1 MVVKQS
7 PSDTPSTDSAP
18 LKPRPGS
25 LARCLGGGVI
35 AIAATLV
42 TLSACAEGD
51 LPAEPPVIVQQSVVE
66 GAGTSGDAAGFGS
79 YLAGRF
85 AYSSHDI
92 KSAAEFMRESL
103 AGDPADRALLLR
115 TVTLMVA
122 DGRIDEARALA
133 PRLIEADPSARIGQ
147 VLLVLGE
154 FRDGK
159 HDAALKRLQSV
170 SADGVYVLLVPAIE
184 AWLDIARGKPD
195 EAMEALASLSKR
207 DAYAGFY
214 RFQAALVAD
223 VTDQAKLADENYKK
237 TLEIIPG
244 GSLRAVQAYGSFLER
259 QGRRSDAKAV
269 YDAYLAK
276 NPDSVWLEGT
286 LARFARNELPQPTV
300 THPLHG
306 IAEALFDAASALP
319 QEAGN
324 DAGLLY
330 ARLALDLKPDFDVTR
345 MLVGET
351 LDSLGRTEEALAM
364 YRSLPKDSAF
374 AWTARLR
381 IAAALA
387 QLERVDEAV
396 ADLRLAM
403 AERPTRS
410 DAPLTLGDVLRRE
423 DRYKEAAEAY
433 DAGLKRTKTIE
444 PRHWSLY
451 YARGIAY
458 ERIKEWPLAEADFL
472 KALELQPDQPMVL
485 NYLGYS
491 WVEQRANL
499 DKALQMIERA
509 VELRPNDP
517 YIIDSLGWA
526 LYQLGDYQGAVTNLE
541 KSVELL
547 SNDPVI
553 NDHLG
558 DAYWKSGRKAEAR
571 FQWERALVL
580 KPEDDLAAKVRLKLT
595 RGLTADASAGDAKD
609 NGTKT
614 E

>member
-1 MVVKQS
+1 MVVKQTQTS
-7 PSDTPSTDSAP
+7 LPQAPKVPS
-18 LKPRPGS
+18 KPKPA
-25 LARCLGGGVI
+25 LARCIAGSLT
-35 AIAATLV
+35 AIAAALV

-51 LPAEPPVIVQQSVVE
+51 LPSEPPVIAQQSVAAE
-66 GAGTSGDAAGFGS
+66 GEAGVDLGFGS

-92 KSAAEFMRESL
+92 TSAAEFMRESL
-103 AGDPADRALLLR
+103 AGDPADRSLLLR

-122 DGRIDEARALA
+122 DGRIDEAYALA
-133 PRLIEADPSARIGQ
+133 PRLITADPSARIGHM
-147 VLLVLGE
+147 LLVLHD

-159 HDAALKRLQSV
+159 YDAALKGLKLV

-184 AWLDIARGKPD
+184 AWLAVARGKPD
-195 EAMEALASLSKR
+195 EALEALEALSKR

-214 RFQAALVAD
+214 RFQAALIAD
-223 VTDQAKLADENYKK
+223 TIGQTKIADEHYKK
-237 TLEIIPG
+237 TIEIVPS

-259 QGRRSDAKAV
+259 QGRRAEAKAV
-269 YDAYLAK
+269 YDGYLAK
-276 NPDSVWLEGT
+276 NPDSLWLEGT
-286 LARFARNELPQPTV
+286 LARFAKSELPAQTV
-300 THPLHG
+300 ISPVDG
-306 IAEALFDAASALP
+306 VAEALFDAASAVP

-330 ARLALDLKPDFDVTR
+330 ARMALHLRPNFDVAR

-351 LDSLGRTEEALAM
+351 LDGLGRTEEALAM
-364 YRSLPKDSAF
+364 YRSLQPGSAF

-381 IAAALA
+381 IAAALSV
-387 QLERVDEAV
+387 LDRTEEAV
-396 ADLRLAM
+396 TDLKLAM
-403 AERPTRS
+403 NERPTRA
-410 DAPLTLGDVLRRE
+410 DAPLTLGDVLRRA
-423 DRYKEAAEAY
+423 DRFAEAAETY
-433 DAGLKRTKTIE
+433 DAGLKRTAAIE
-444 PRHWSLY
+444 KRHWSLY

-458 ERIKEWPLAEADFL
+458 ERTKQWQKAEADFL

-509 VELRPNDP
+509 IELRPNDP

-526 LYQLGDYQGAVTNLE
+526 LYQLGDYVGAVTNLE

-547 SNDPVI
+547 SNDPII

-558 DAYWKSGRKAEAR
+558 DAYWKVGRKAEAR
-571 FQWERALVL
+571 FQWERSLVL
-580 KPEDDLAAKVRLKLT
+580 KPDDDLAAKVRLKLS
-595 RGLTADASAGDAKD
+595 RGLTADASTTEATDK
-609 NGTKT
+609 GTKT